1 METATN
7 NAGAVAGV
15 FANKFVKA
23 LGKQLP
29 SVQEEE
35 GDDLLNR
42 ARDLVTDQ
50 LQAIVEGDD
59 RRVIEEEIT

>member
-15 FANKFVKA
+15 FANKFMKA
-23 LGKQLP
+23 VGKQLP

-42 ARDLVTDQ
+42 ARDLVIDQ